1 MALPALS
8 KQWAKA
14 LEAKGLPANAVI
26 KAFMEEAR
34 ARKIVPPRAWDK
46 E

>member
-1 MALPALS
+1 VPAIEPVPS
-8 KQWAKA
+8 T
-14 LEAKGLPANAVI
+14 ANAVI